1 MTEGEA
7 REMIASG
14 SIRSFPPGLL
24 IFQEGSV
31 DSTFYI
37 IVDGEVEVIKVIN
50 DDVRMLNRL
59 KPGDFFGEIAI
70 IDDALRSATVTA
82 IETTTTLEIDKEAF
96 SKWLERSS
104 SLSLT
109 MVREVS
115 RRLRENDE
123 MAIEDLRQKAQKLA
137 DAYE

>member
-59 KPGDFFGEIAI
+59 KPGDFFGEMAI

-96 SKWLERSS
+96 SK
-104 SLSLT
+104 
-109 MVREVS
+109 
-115 RRLRENDE
+115 
-123 MAIEDLRQKAQKLA
+123 
-137 DAYE
+137 

>member
-24 IFQEGSV
+24 IFQERSV

-37 IVDGEVEVIKVIN
+37 IVDGEVEVTKVIN
-50 DDVRMLNRL
+50 DDDVRMLNRL
-59 KPGDFFGEIAI
+59 KPGDFFGEMAI

-82 IETTTTLEIDKEAF
+82 IETTTTLEIDEEAF
-96 SKWLERSS
+96 SK
-104 SLSLT
+104 
-109 MVREVS
+109 
-115 RRLRENDE
+115 
-123 MAIEDLRQKAQKLA
+123 
-137 DAYE
+137 